1 MKVRKNRGFVR
12 REEYRAAYQLMLARG
27 KNQEKEGTKPVK
39 GPRWWWGGGWRWW
52 CKNAVCFPR
61 GMGRPRNPRSR
72 IYESLGFIP
81 RVLMAK
87 IHPEEEGGLWAA
99 TEWPQGP
106 EGQECG
112 IGVFRIVESTRWLLF
127 WEVGEG

>member
-1 MKVRKNRGFVR
+1 MGLS
-12 REEYRAAYQLMLARG
+12 EEKRAVYQLMRVRG

-52 CKNAVCFPR
+52 WKNAVCFPG
-61 GMGRPRNPRSR
+61 GMGRPRNPRLR

-87 IHPEEEGGLWAA
+87 YIQRRKGARGL
-99 TEWPQGP
+99 PQSGP
-106 EGQECG
+106 RGLK
-112 IGVFRIVESTRWLLF
+112 VRNVE
-127 WEVGEG
+127 